1 MITVQAQSAVEL
13 QNQLGPEKEEE
24 NESILPSRG
33 KNEELTDSFKGR
45 KKYKDVADAAQA
57 AFESAAYAAAAARA
71 AVELSRSQS
80 HDPDDHDSPGPQTR
94 KVEDGQDNA
103 KHQMEKEIFSE
114 TQGEDFNKDI
124 DELKGSKDF
133 ISRNST
139 DKVLM
144 GTNASVDAEI
154 EGDPFKEEVVFDDS
168 DDETDNNQNK
178 NESSEKTSSGYGAG
192 IDVNSGSRKLV
203 LNTVSESK
211 MQGVPQ
217 LDLHKRPISVRSR

>member
-1 MITVQAQSAVEL
+1 MITAQEQSAVEL
-13 QNQLGPEKEEE
+13 ENQHGPEKEEE

-33 KNEELTDSFKGR
+33 KNEELTDSFKGK

-57 AFESAAYAAAAARA
+57 AFESAAYAAVAARA
-71 AVELSRSQS
+71 ALELSRSES
-80 HDPDDHDSPGPQTR
+80 HDPDDYDSPGPQTR
-94 KVEDGQDNA
+94 KVEDGHDNV
-103 KHQMEKEIFSE
+103 KHQREN
-114 TQGEDFNKDI
+114 FNKDT
-124 DELKGSKDF
+124 DELKGSKDV
-133 ISRNST
+133 ISRTST

-144 GTNASVDAEI
+144 GANDSVDAEI
-154 EGDPFKEEVVFDDS
+154 EGDPFEEEVVFDYS

-178 NESSEKTSSGYGAG
+178 NESSKKASSSYGAG